1 MSEVAKY
8 ANLAQRIPLFE
19 GISSDDVHRI
29 FAKGMTVVMEKDNV
43 IFYEGTTGNQMFV
56 VLAGT
61 VDLYT
66 GKKKIAQLHSG
77 DMFGE
82 MALINSEPRSATA
95 VASERSQLFV
105 LSETAFQKLMTKRVS
120 IRILL
125 NIVGVMSNRIREANK
140 RLAATGGPPDSQS

>member
-1 MSEVAKY
+1 MSDAAKY
-8 ANLAQRIPLFE
+8 ANLAQRIPLFK
-19 GISSDDVHRI
+19 GISSEDVHKI

-56 VLAGT
+56 ILAGT

-66 GKKKIAQLHSG
+66 GKKKIATLRSG

-82 MALINSEPRSATA
+82 MALINNEPRSATA
-95 VASERSQLFV
+95 VAAERSQLFV
-105 LSETAFQKLMTKRVS
+105 LSETTFQKLMTKRVA
-120 IRILL
+120 IRMLL

-140 RLAATGGPPDSQS
+140 RLAAAGGTPPSQS

>member
-1 MSEVAKY
+1 MSDVVKY
-8 ANLAQRIPLFE
+8 ANLARRIPLFE
-19 GISSDDVHRI
+19 GIAADDVHKI

-43 IFYEGTTGNQMFV
+43 IFYEGTSGNQMFV

-61 VDLYT
+61 IDLYS
-66 GKKKIAQLHSG
+66 GKKKIATLRSG

-82 MALINSEPRSATA
+82 MALINNEPRSATA
-95 VASERSQLFV
+95 VAAERSQLFV
-105 LSETAFQKLMTKRVS
+105 LSETAFDKLMTKRVS

-140 RLAATGGPPDSQS
+140 RLTAAGGTPPTQS